1 MEKLV
6 HWTPSYGTFPK
17 VWYYL
22 IYLIQHRFILRVAA
36 LVLPACW
43 LSGRSGGAPRIAI
56 QPGRSIGAHRIAIY
70 CKHLPTQPGRST
82 VLPSPT
88 SGSQRWCSPPNI
100 TEDAHWDKGLSM
112 YAIRLEGSL
121 QSLTA
126 GSLLRKSSE
135 GIQLSCD
142 YRV

>member
-1 MEKLV
+1 M
-6 HWTPSYGTFPK
+6 
-17 VWYYL
+17 
-22 IYLIQHRFILRVAA
+22 
-36 LVLPACW
+36 VLPAQ
-43 LSGRSGGAPRIAI
+43 R
-56 QPGRSIGAHRIAIY
+56 
-70 CKHLPTQPGRST
+70 LPDY
-82 VLPSPT
+82 
-88 SGSQRWCSPPNI
+88 I

-112 YAIRLEGSL
+112 YAIRLEGNL